1 MRKYIERNGQTYRV
15 SIQYSKGGFNMSQ
28 GYHLYV
34 TPVELSYERGFE
46 VETINDIF
54 STKSVFLLEV
64 TRQSKKRM
72 EEAEKLAEVEA
83 EKLIDLFEAKKA
95 V

>member
-1 MRKYIERNGQTYRV
+1 MKKHIERNGQTYRV
-15 SIQYSKGGFNMSQ
+15 SVNYSKGGFNMKQ

-46 VETINDIF
+46 IETVNDIF

-64 TRQSKKRM
+64 TRQSKKKQ
-72 EEAEKLAEVEA
+72 EEAEKLASAAA
-83 EKLIDLFEAKKA
+83 ELLIDMFEAKA